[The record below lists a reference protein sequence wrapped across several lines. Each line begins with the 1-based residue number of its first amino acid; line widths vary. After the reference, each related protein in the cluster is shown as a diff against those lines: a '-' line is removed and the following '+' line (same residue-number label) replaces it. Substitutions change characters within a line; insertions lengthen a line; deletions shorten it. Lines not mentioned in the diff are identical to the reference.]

1 MPVDARPEGIGTKGN
16 SGCACHG
23 GSDSHILINVTGV
36 PEVYV
41 PSQSYN
47 ITISADGGTKDS
59 AGDASGGFRVLIDSG
74 ELFID
79 GGQDFEDGFTHTLA
93 SNQQRIW
100 NGTWTAPA
108 ADDEGVNLIVHIN
121 LVDGDGTT
129 DDDEW
134 NSISFLIAGPEYTGD
149 LDPADVRGEIT
160 PTEMAIGL
168 LAITILVGLAW
179 MTIRE

>member
-1 MPVDARPEGIGTKGN
+1 MPVDARQDGIGKQGD
-16 SGCACHG
+16 SGCVCHG

-59 AGDASGGFRVLIDSG
+59 TGDVNGGFRVLVDSG
-74 ELFID
+74 ELVIE
-79 GGQDFEDGFTHTLA
+79 GGQEFEGGITHNLS

-100 NGTWTAPA
+100 NGTWTAPV

-149 LDPADVRGEIT
+149 LNPADVSGEIT
-160 PTEMAIGL
+160 PTEIAIGL
-168 LAITILVGLAW
+168 LAITILAGFAW
-179 MTIRE
+179 MSTRE